1 MSLEVI
7 SNRIEYI
14 QQKDEFDY
22 LKSLIDSLEKGRC
35 AGILLYGPPG
45 SGKTLLATSLASAF
59 NAPYYIIDGSS
70 DLDRRDIEGFW
81 EFNKGET
88 RFNYGPLTLAIKDAN
103 NNAISFV
110 IINEINAIRE
120 CEQISL
126 NSLLSENHINLISRG
141 FERHELNSQSKL
153 IIIGTM
159 NKGVIGISKLQE
171 AFEDRF
177 IVCPEINYPEKQKEI
192 HIATEISGCDKRIAE
207 VVVDAARQIRKQALK
222 DFSISKIF
230 STRLIINFCLLI
242 SKMPLK
248 FIKQN
253 IENVIINK
261 LGENQE
267 EKKSIA
273 MILDGKMFESKLRGI
288 LTNTEIIEVQ
298 SPNLSPNYQESF
310 AIENMKK
317 SVDNYINKFG
327 RSNAFKENGV
337 FKWKIFEYF
346 WRNRRNIL
354 QNYFKLTEKADLHK
368 DYKQNTGNNYIYRNS
383 ITLKYIKWLFQQKQN
398 ELYIFMKQ
406 ICPII

>member
-1 MSLEVI
+1 LSLEVI

-14 QQKDEFDY
+14 QQKEEFDY
-22 LKSLIDSLEKGRC
+22 LRSLIDSLEKGRC

-59 NAPYYIIDGSS
+59 NAPYYVIDGSS

-81 EFNKGET
+81 EFSKGET

-103 NNAISFV
+103 KNAISFV

-192 HIATEISGCDKRIAE
+192 HIAAKISGCDERIAE
-207 VVVDAARQIRKQALK
+207 IVVDAARQIRKQALK

-288 LTNTEIIEVQ
+288 LTNTEIIEIQ
-298 SPNLSPNYQESF
+298 SLNPSPNYQERNV
-310 AIENMKK
+310 IENMKN
-317 SVDNYINKFG
+317 SVNTYINKFG
-327 RSNAFKENGV
+327 RSNAFKQNGHI
-337 FKWKIFEYF
+337 KWKMFEYF
-346 WRNRRNIL
+346 WRNRRSIL

-368 DYKQNTGNNYIYRNS
+368 DYRQNTGNNHFYRNN
-383 ITLKYIKWLFQQKQN
+383 ITMKYIKWLFQQKHD

-406 ICPII
+406 ICPVI